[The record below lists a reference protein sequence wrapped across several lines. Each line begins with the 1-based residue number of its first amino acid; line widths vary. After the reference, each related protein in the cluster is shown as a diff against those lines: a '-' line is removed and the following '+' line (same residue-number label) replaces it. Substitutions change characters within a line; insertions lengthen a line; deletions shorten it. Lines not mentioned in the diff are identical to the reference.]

1 VRVSRVGTLPEYDT
15 SGNTTQ
21 HEGFRPGGAPV
32 LAIEREIAQRTEP
45 GKRTRLGRN
54 AMKLVHAYISSITF
68 FSIR

>member
-1 VRVSRVGTLPEYDT
+1 MKISRVGTLPEYDT

-21 HEGFRPGGAPV
+21 HEGFRSGGAPI

-54 AMKLVHAYISSITF
+54 AMKLVHADVSSITLF
-68 FSIR
+68 